1 MMPSS
6 RHLWRNFL
14 LSFLCIFMLMSSLG
28 FARVKFETTL
38 FQLAEFNDSQVISEQ
53 CSGPAPSSFW
63 CGRTDDDLTLITSKG
78 KDIFFNEVGEAVAI
92 YVKQQR
98 GQDMRG
104 RYNLDNRQN
113 LIPLGSSIP
122 GAAILLDGE
131 YFLPQALES
140 SWREDGNLQIG
151 EFRFLLGAENQYEVS
166 KIVTVSAVSNTFE
179 IAFEVQSAAGLQPEE
194 LTEAS
199 EAVENEP
206 AEAQTDS
213 TNSTENTAESSLNS
227 DSTESNRTDSESA
240 GSDSAADTASD
251 ISTPNLRLAFP
262 GLAKNTS
269 PVIKIGQGTQVSESP
284 PLDTVVNN
292 AAYASMQASPVR
304 GTALVLTPNLTD
316 ENSNLLN
323 AVSLPINQIAMEQAD
338 AEATGMRVNVFAGPN
353 ELARLYQEGL
363 LDMPGLFKPN
373 ILGRLSLGII
383 SLLELIHGFLGNWG
397 VSILV
402 LTLLIRLMIW
412 PLMATQMK
420 SMTGMQEIQPKI
432 QALQKKYK
440 DNREKLQQE
449 TMKLYQE
456 AGVNPLGGC
465 LPMFIQMPLL
475 LMMWRVFMNFEF
487 NEGFLW
493 IPDLG
498 LSDPTYLL
506 PIIYVAIMFANSWVM
521 SRDNPQA
528 LRQGLMMNAVFVF
541 FIISFPS
548 GVALYLVGSMV
559 VQLVQQWLIKRDMNN
574 KPPTPKP
581 TSKKKAKTANA

>member
-1 MMPSS
+1 MPSA
-6 RHLWRNFL
+6 RRLWR
-14 LSFLCIFMLMSSLG
+14 SFLCIVVLMSSLG
-28 FARVKFETTL
+28 FARVTFETTP
-38 FQLAEFNDSQVISEQ
+38 FQLDEFNDSQVINEQ

-63 CGRTDDDLTLITSKG
+63 CGRSDDDLTLITSKG
-78 KDIFFNEVGEAVAI
+78 KDIFFNDVGEAVAI

-104 RYNLDNRQN
+104 RYSLDNRQN

-131 YFLPQALES
+131 YFVPQALES
-140 SWREDGNLQIG
+140 SWRHDGNLQIG
-151 EFRFLLGAENQYEVS
+151 EFRFLLGDEKQYEVT
-166 KIVTVSAVSNTFE
+166 KLVTVSHISNTFE
-179 IAFEVQSAAGLQPEE
+179 VVFDVQAVGAEQGAESTGTDEASASIGEASA
-194 LTEAS
+194 TETASSESQTTGFSINTNAASNTSAS
-199 EAVENEP
+199 EAV
-206 AEAQTDS
+206 DV
-213 TNSTENTAESSLNS
+213 
-227 DSTESNRTDSESA
+227 SA
-240 GSDSAADTASD
+240 LQ
-251 ISTPNLRLAFP
+251 LRLAFP
-262 GLAKNTS
+262 GLAKNSS
-269 PVIKIGQGTQVSESP
+269 PLIKIGQGTQASENP
-284 PLDTVVNN
+284 TLDTVVNN
-292 AAYASMQASPVR
+292 AAYISMQASPVR
-304 GTALVLTPNLTD
+304 GTALIMTPNPED
-316 ENSNLLN
+316 ETSNNLN

-338 AEATGMRVNVFAGPN
+338 EDATGMRVNVFAGPN

-363 LDMPGLFKPN
+363 LDMPGLFQPN

-397 VSILV
+397 LSILV

-432 QALQKKYK
+432 QELQKKYK
-440 DNREKLQQE
+440 DNRQKLQEE

-506 PIIYVAIMFANSWVM
+506 PIIYVGIMFANSWVM

-559 VQLVQQWLIKRDMNN
+559 VQLLQQWLIKRDIKN
-574 KPPTPKP
+574 KPPTPK
-581 TSKKKAKTANA
+581 KKAKTAQA